1 MKKTGAIEFLGRA
14 VCVMKGLLLVCHA
27 KGAKIVYLPGGH
39 VEFGEGAETAVCR
52 EIEEEMGKQARVK
65 RFLGCV
71 EHGFVQKG
79 ERHAELNIVFEVAI
93 SGLSPARQPESREDY
108 IEFLWIPLTELK
120 SSPLEPASLKTVL
133 PKWLKGK
140 GPNRW
145 TGL

>member
-1 MKKTGAIEFLGRA
+1 MKKSGEIEFLGRA
-14 VCVMKGLLLVCHA
+14 VCVMKGRLLVCHA

-52 EIEEEMGKQARVK
+52 EIEEEMGKRARVK

-71 EHGFVQKG
+71 EHAFVQKG

-93 SGLSPARQPESREDY
+93 SGLSPLRQAESQEDY
-108 IEFLWIPLTELK
+108 IEFLWIPLRELK
-120 SSPLEPASLKTVL
+120 SSPLEPARLKKVL

-140 GPNRW
+140 GANRW
-145 TGL
+145 IGI